1 MLNKNRL
8 MGAIACAGLTQK
20 ELAERIKMSKNTM
33 NSKINGKS
41 YFDTLQIEKICN
53 ELGIVDDYEKAVI
66 FLGKSSQN
74 RDELTTIKRIS

>member
-20 ELAERIKMSKNTM
+20 ELAKRIKMSKNTM

-66 FLGKSSQN
+66 FLGKTSQN